1 MRDIY
6 TSEAERHLSFLNHLQ
21 EIVIAIN
28 SEGDIVFNN
37 APEKSWF
44 YTHAIAC
51 LHPEP
56 NVRLLDYQLTPLSV
70 EQLPL
75 QRARS
80 AAFQNLEFAVEGIDC
95 TPHLWL
101 SASGGPLP
109 DGGAVISLR
118 DISQRKRWD
127 ILRLRQKLYDTV
139 TQLPNRSLL
148 MDRVGFTLTRVQQR
162 QPQLMAL
169 LLIGCRPHSGTVTGA
184 TPLPDPILS
193 VLGQRLTD
201 SIRPEDMVARVG
213 ADTFALLL
221 EKIAT
226 CSAAIDIAERLQA
239 SLSAPVSLADSTI
252 ILDVTVGIALGPLG
266 YPQPE
271 DWLQDAALA
280 MAQAQQTAE
289 QGWWVSEHSLQ
300 IKHDQ
305 RLQIEMDLRR
315 AIARDELQLHYQ
327 PIVKMQTQETVGF
340 EALVRMQ
347 HPTRGVLSPNHFIP
361 IAEETG
367 LIVPLG
373 WWILREACR
382 QMQAWTLAVPAAAD
396 LRMSVN
402 MSSKQFFQPSLLE
415 KFQTILQETGFSP
428 HRLTIEITE
437 GVLIEHSDSI
447 IETLQQLQ
455 AMGIR
460 LSIDDFG
467 TGYSSLSYL
476 HRFPFNTL
484 KIDRSFIENAD
495 QDFDKLE
502 ILQSVVRLAWNLG
515 LDVVAEGVETQK
527 HYAQLKALRCE
538 SGQGFLFAPPLQP
551 QQAEDLIK
559 QQFNG
564 DSRKPALRDDRADAE
579 DSQRN

>member
-1 MRDIY
+1 
-6 TSEAERHLSFLNHLQ
+6 
-21 EIVIAIN
+21 
-28 SEGDIVFNN
+28 
-37 APEKSWF
+37 
-44 YTHAIAC
+44 
-51 LHPEP
+51 
-56 NVRLLDYQLTPLSV
+56 
-70 EQLPL
+70 
-75 QRARS
+75 
-80 AAFQNLEFAVEGIDC
+80 
-95 TPHLWL
+95 
-101 SASGGPLP
+101 
-109 DGGAVISLR
+109 
-118 DISQRKRWD
+118 
-127 ILRLRQKLYDTV
+127 
-139 TQLPNRSLL
+139 
-148 MDRVGFTLTRVQQR
+148 
-162 QPQLMAL
+162 
-169 LLIGCRPHSGTVTGA
+169 
-184 TPLPDPILS
+184 
-193 VLGQRLTD
+193 
-201 SIRPEDMVARVG
+201 
-213 ADTFALLL
+213 
-221 EKIAT
+221 
-226 CSAAIDIAERLQA
+226 
-239 SLSAPVSLADSTI
+239 
-252 ILDVTVGIALGPLG
+252 
-266 YPQPE
+266 
-271 DWLQDAALA
+271 
-280 MAQAQQTAE
+280 
-289 QGWWVSEHSLQ
+289 
-300 IKHDQ
+300 
-305 RLQIEMDLRR
+305 
-315 AIARDELQLHYQ
+315 
-327 PIVKMQTQETVGF
+327 
-340 EALVRMQ
+340 
-347 HPTRGVLSPNHFIP
+347 
-361 IAEETG
+361 
-367 LIVPLG
+367 
-373 WWILREACR
+373 
-382 QMQAWTLAVPAAAD
+382 MQAWTLAVPAAAD

-564 DSRKPALRDDRADAE
+564 DSRKPAFRDDRADPE

>member
-1 MRDIY
+1 MRDRC
-6 TSEAERHLSFLNHLQ
+6 TSETERYLSFLNYLQ
-21 EIVIAIN
+21 DIVIAIN
-28 SEGDIVFNN
+28 ADGNIIFNT

-51 LHPEP
+51 LQPAAD
-56 NVRLLDYQLTPLSV
+56 VRLLDDQLQPLTV

-75 QRARS
+75 QRACS
-80 AAFQNLEFAVEGIDC
+80 AAFQNLEFAVEDIDC
-95 TPHLWL
+95 TPRLWL

-109 DGGAVISLR
+109 EGGAVISLR
-118 DISQRKRWD
+118 DISQRKQRD
-127 ILRLRQKLYDTV
+127 TLRLRQELYDPV

-148 MDRVGFTLTRVQQR
+148 MDRVGFTLNRVQQR
-162 QPQLMAL
+162 HPQLMAL
-169 LLIGCRPHSGTVTGA
+169 LLIGCPPRSGTVTGA
-184 TPLPDPILS
+184 APLSDPILS

-226 CSAAIDIAERLQA
+226 CSEAIEIAERLQA
-239 SLSAPVSLADSTI
+239 SLSTPVPLADSTI
-252 ILDVTVGIALGPLG
+252 VLDVTVGIALGPLG

-271 DWLQDAALA
+271 DWLKDAALA
-280 MAQAQQTAE
+280 MAQAQQTAAN
-289 QGWWVSEHSLQ
+289 GWWVSEHSLQ

-327 PIVKMQTQETVGF
+327 PIVNMQTRETVGF

-347 HPTRGVLSPNHFIP
+347 HPTLGMLSPDHFIP

-382 QMQAWTLAVPAAAD
+382 QMQVWTLAVPAAAK

-402 MSSKQFFQPSLLE
+402 MSSKQFFQSSLLE
-415 KFQTILQETGFSP
+415 RFQAILQETGFSP

-447 IETLQQLQ
+447 IETLKQLQ
-455 AMGIR
+455 ALGIH

-527 HYAQLKALRCE
+527 HYAQLKALRCQ
-538 SGQGFLFAPPLQP
+538 SGQGFLFARPLHP
-551 QQAEDLIK
+551 DQAEALINE
-559 QQFNG
+559 QFTDNHMVTKDG
-564 DSRKPALRDDRADAE
+564 PL
-579 DSQRN
+579 N